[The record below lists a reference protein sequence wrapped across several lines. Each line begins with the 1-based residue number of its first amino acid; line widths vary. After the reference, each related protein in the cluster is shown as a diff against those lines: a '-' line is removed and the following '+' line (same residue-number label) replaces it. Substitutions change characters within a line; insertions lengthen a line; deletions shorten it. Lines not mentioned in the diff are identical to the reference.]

1 MTSIEYWQKL
11 VAEYPSLAS
20 DKKKITLEV
29 SWLHTKMTL
38 AHAEGCKY
46 TKERQKEG
54 PDSFPA
60 ILLDA
65 IRRGQNMRRGK

>member
-11 VAEYPSLAS
+11 VAEYPSLAD
-20 DKKKITLEV
+20 DKTRVTLEV

-46 TKERQKEG
+46 TKERLETDRHLA
-54 PDSFPA
+54 DSA
-60 ILLDA
+60 ESIL
-65 IRRGQNMRRGK
+65 GSMFGGK